1 MTDPLRLEV
10 VEEPLPAELTADL
23 RNGILANP
31 VVRTR
36 WPNSDLWFVGLD
48 SFDKTGPE
56 DEPYFRA
63 VLADMGGSDVVDAVG
78 SLWDLGSVIVVPTG
92 RARVPH
98 EEERAWAVE
107 VLRRDR
113 EWARRI
119 DAGEVELYRPM
130 PPLASTLDANGSFD
144 RAVAVGVRETGP
156 DGTVRHRLIGVRSAD
171 GEVFEAGLPLEGEAG
186 VVDGPDAAAAAV
198 TGAGAPQARV
208 RVWRGGELLWDLVV
222 VRPSSSSGV
231 NGSGVELRNV
241 DYQGVR
247 VLQRAHTPIVAVA
260 YDDGAAA
267 RTWLSEESP
276 FDAAGTEPV
285 PGYLVADSVPQTI
298 LDQGKG
304 GGGFRGVALW
314 LDGEELAIVSQ
325 VEAGWH
331 RYVSEWRLLADGTIR
346 PRMGFAAVRNPR
358 TGAAHTHHA
367 YFRLDFDVV
376 TADQNQ
382 LQEHNDPT
390 LPGQLARWHTIRY
403 ETCRRRAADHQ
414 RQWRVKTV
422 RAPHGYAIVPGP
434 DDGTADAFGAGDLW
448 VLAYHADELDDG
460 EGVTTDPA
468 RARPQLD
475 RLVSGELV
483 EREDIV
489 VWYGVHVEGE
499 TGVRA
504 GPDLAP
510 FNWRAKV
517 ERAPYE
523 VLTPPVVPEPE
534 DEDDDEDEDEDGEGG
549 GE

>member
-10 VEEPLPAELTADL
+10 VEEPPLTKLDDDL
-23 RNGILANP
+23 RNGILAHP
-31 VVRTR
+31 MVRTR
-36 WPNSDLWFVGLD
+36 WPNADLWIVSLD

-56 DEPYFRA
+56 DEPYFHA
-63 VLADMGGSDVVDAVG
+63 ILADMAGSDVVDAIG
-78 SLWDLGSVIVVPTG
+78 STWDIESVDVMPSG
-92 RARVPH
+92 RARIPH
-98 EEERAWAVE
+98 DEEHAWAVE
-107 VLRRDR
+107 VVRGDAEL
-113 EWARRI
+113 ARRI
-119 DAGEVELYRPM
+119 DAGEVELYRPI
-130 PPLASTLDANGSFD
+130 PPLASVLDDNGSFR
-144 RAVAVGVRETGP
+144 RAVAVGIRETGP
-156 DGTVRHRLIGVRSAD
+156 AGEVRHRLVAVHSAD
-171 GEVFEAGLPLEGEAG
+171 GEVVEAPVPSEAEAG
-186 VVDGPDAAAAAV
+186 VADGPALTTAAA
-198 TGAGAPQARV
+198 GAGAPHARV
-208 RVWRGGELLWDLVV
+208 RVWQGEELLWDLAV

-247 VLQRAHTPIVAVA
+247 VLQRAHLPLVTVG
-260 YDDGAAA
+260 YDDGEAV
-267 RTWLSEESP
+267 RTWLFEESA
-276 FDAAGTEPV
+276 FDAEGPEPV
-285 PGYLVADSVPQTI
+285 PGYRVVEGGAPQTI
-298 LDQGKG
+298 LERGQG

-314 LDGEELAIVSQ
+314 LEGQELVVVSQ

-331 RYVSEWRLLADGTIR
+331 RYVCEWRLRADGAIQ
-346 PRMGFAAVRNPR
+346 PRIAFAAVRNPR
-358 TGAAHTHHA
+358 TGAAHVNHA
-367 YFRLDFDVV
+367 YWRLDFDVV
-376 TADQNQ
+376 GPDNNQ

-403 ETCRRRAADHQ
+403 ETRRARAPERQ

-489 VWYGVHVEGE
+489 VWYGVHVAGE
-499 TGVRA
+499 TGVRV
-504 GPDLAP
+504 GPDLTP

-523 VLTPPVVPEPE
+523 VLAPPVVPEPE
-534 DEDDDEDEDEDGEGG
+534 DDDDDEDDDE
-549 GE
+549 